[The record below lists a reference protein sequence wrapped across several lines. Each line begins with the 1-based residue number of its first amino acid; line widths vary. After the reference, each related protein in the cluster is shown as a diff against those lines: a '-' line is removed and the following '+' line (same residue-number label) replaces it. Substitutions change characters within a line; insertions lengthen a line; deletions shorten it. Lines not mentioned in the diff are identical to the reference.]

1 MMIIVEP
8 HIHMTSRTTDDY
20 QRMYT
25 EGIRVCVEP
34 AFWLGQPRHDPGAF
48 FHYFDWILD
57 FETERA
63 RRFGIE
69 HYAAIAVNPKEADHL
84 DLAGEVLDELAPYLD
99 HERCVAVGETGLNL
113 ITEHEEQVFR
123 EHLDLAVE
131 REMLVLIHSPHDKP
145 DLGVSKA
152 EGVKRTVAILRELDC
167 DLGRVCIDHN
177 TEATIALSRELPVW
191 TGLTVYPYSKLNPE
205 RVAAIVRRHGLERML
220 VNSSADWGVSDPCSL
235 ARVAE
240 HMRAQGFGD
249 GEIQTLLF
257 DNPMAF
263 YRQCDRF
270 KPDLDLKPVPVEE
283 FQR

>member
-1 MMIIVEP
+1 MTIIEP

-20 QRMYT
+20 QRMYR

-34 AFWLGQPRHDPGAF
+34 AFWLGEPRRHAGTFLD
-48 FHYFDWILD
+48 YFGWILD

-69 HYAAIAVNPKEADHL
+69 HYATIAVNPKEADDL
-84 DLAGEVLDELAPYLD
+84 DLAEAVLADLPPFLD
-99 HERCVAVGETGLNL
+99 HPRCVGVGETGLNL
-113 ITEHEEQVFR
+113 ITENEERVFR
-123 EHLDLAVE
+123 RHLDLAAE
-131 REMLVLIHSPHDKP
+131 RGMLVLIHSPHDKP

-152 EGVKRTVAILRELDC
+152 EGVRRIVAILKDYDLDP
-167 DLGRVCIDHN
+167 GKVVIDHN
-177 TEATIALSRELPVW
+177 TEATIAISRELPVW
-191 TGLTVYPYSKLNPE
+191 TGLTVYPYSKLDS
-205 RVAAIVRRHGLERML
+205 RRAATIAREYGLERML

-240 HMRAQGFGD
+240 FMR
-249 GEIQTLLF
+249 GEGMGEDEIARLLF

-263 YRQCDRF
+263 WGQCDRF
-270 KPDLDLKPVPVEE
+270 RPDLDLAPVPVEE